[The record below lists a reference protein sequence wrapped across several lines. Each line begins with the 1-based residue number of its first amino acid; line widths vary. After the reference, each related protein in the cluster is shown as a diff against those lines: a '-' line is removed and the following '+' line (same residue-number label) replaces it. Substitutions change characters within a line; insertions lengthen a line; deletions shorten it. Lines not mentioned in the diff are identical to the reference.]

1 MAAVGCRRDDGD
13 PEVEMRSHT
22 FFAVA
27 LCAFAGCSS
36 TATRHVSGAQTFDT
50 HCASC
55 HGSRGVG
62 DGPVAATLRAPVPN
76 LRTLAA
82 RNGGEFPEDRAA
94 SYIDGRAMPAAHGA
108 RAMPVWGGVFNV
120 TDQLFRGA
128 QSPEQ
133 RIEAVIDYL
142 RELQDP

>member
-1 MAAVGCRRDDGD
+1 
-13 PEVEMRSHT
+13 MRSHT
-22 FFAVA
+22 FFVIA
-27 LCAFAGCSS
+27 LGALAGCSS
-36 TATRHVSGAQTFDT
+36 TATRHVTGAQTFEI

-55 HGSRGVG
+55 HGPRGVG

-82 RNGGEFPEDRAA
+82 RNGGEFPADRAA

-108 RAMPVWGGVFNV
+108 RTMPVWGGVFSV

-133 RIEAVIDYL
+133 RIEAVIAYL